1 MKPDEKIVLAGG
13 AGLVGQNLVAQLV
26 EAGYSQVVVLDRH
39 QANLAQLAQ
48 RHPQVT
54 TVWADLASPGEWSEQ
69 LLGAAVVVMLQAQIG
84 GKDPAEFTRNNLV
97 ATQNLLDA
105 LKQGVAPRLI
115 HVSSSVVHS
124 VVHDLYSN
132 SKRAQE
138 ELVVAS
144 GLAQVVLRPTLMFGW
159 FDRKHLGWLSRFMKK
174 IPLFPIPGNGR
185 YIRQPLYAG
194 DFCRIIVKCIENPQ
208 IRGEF
213 DIAGLEKVDY
223 IDLIRMVKSATQARS
238 LILPIPYALFDGL
251 LRLWSLFDRNPPF
264 TAQQLAA
271 LTAGED
277 FPTVDWPAQFGITPT
292 PLAQAIHETFTHPRY
307 SRVVLEF

>member
-1 MKPDEKIVLAGG
+1 MIQKVVITGG
-13 AGLVGQNLVAQLV
+13 AGLVGQNLVAQLLD
-26 EAGYSQVVVLDRH
+26 AGYTQIVVMDKH

-48 RHPQVT
+48 RHRQVET
-54 TVWADLASPGEWSEQ
+54 IWADLATPGGWAQRLE
-69 LLGAAVVVMLQAQIG
+69 GAAVVVTLQAQIG
-84 GKDPAEFTRNNLV
+84 GKAEAEFSRNSLM
-97 ATQNLLDA
+97 ATQNLLEA
-105 LKQGVAPRLI
+105 VKQAGSPRII

-124 VVHDLYSN
+124 AVHDLYSN

-138 ELVVAS
+138 EQVLAS
-144 GLAQVVLRPTLMFGW
+144 GLAQAVLRPTLMFGW
-159 FDRKHLGWLSRFMKK
+159 FDRKHLGWLSRFMQRV
-174 IPLFPIPGNGR
+174 PLFPIPGAGR

-223 IDLIRMVKSATQARS
+223 IQLIRMIRAATRARS
-238 LILPIPYALFDGL
+238 LILPIPYALFEGL

-277 FPTVDWPAQFGITPT
+277 FPTVDWPALFGVAAT
-292 PLAQAIHETFTHPRY
+292 PLAQAIHETFNHPEY